1 MKNLTYLTFIIGLFH
16 QLLAA
21 PAPITVRELALATLK
36 NNFDLKLSK
45 IAIDEKKTVIEQEI
59 GDYDYRLSSSHSR
72 AKNNTPS
79 SSSLDGAGNASSVK
93 SSSTSSSLTLAKKFN
108 TGTEI
113 SIPYNVTI
121 TKSNSTTRTI
131 AKTYEPSLT
140 LSITQPLL
148 KGFDATYVARDI
160 EEARMDVEIEQLKNL
175 EAINKK
181 LQEALELYFDT
192 ILKHEQIGIRRTGS
206 KNAKQNMAFITEK
219 HRLGKAS
226 QIEYLEAKTA
236 FQKTEDSLL
245 TAQIDYQNIRDQL
258 ALLVFG
264 DSNHQIDF
272 INISQL
278 LHNLPPL
285 IANQEVTELIQQA
298 ITDRDKVKRYQ
309 LTLAKAGFKLA
320 NAVRDRLPDLDLAAD
335 LTHKG
340 LGSSLSSANRHLTDG
355 RYRSWNTSLTI
366 SKPLMAYASTAY
378 WQQQKLKHQQEMIRM
393 EQARRDVRLEVQ
405 KSLRKLASGKIQ
417 IKAFSAALAAEEK
430 KYAELKIRHQQG
442 RVSTY
447 ELNQGLQAVQ
457 NTEVSLLKAKVGHI
471 KNYYAKASA
480 TGKLLSMIGVSINR

>member
-1 MKNLTYLTFIIGLFH
+1 
-16 QLLAA
+16 
-21 PAPITVRELALATLK
+21 
-36 NNFDLKLSK
+36 
-45 IAIDEKKTVIEQEI
+45 
-59 GDYDYRLSSSHSR
+59 
-72 AKNNTPS
+72 
-79 SSSLDGAGNASSVK
+79 
-93 SSSTSSSLTLAKKFN
+93 
-108 TGTEI
+108 
-113 SIPYNVTI
+113 
-121 TKSNSTTRTI
+121 
-131 AKTYEPSLT
+131 
-140 LSITQPLL
+140 
-148 KGFDATYVARDI
+148 
-160 EEARMDVEIEQLKNL
+160 
-175 EAINKK
+175 
-181 LQEALELYFDT
+181 
-192 ILKHEQIGIRRTGS
+192 
-206 KNAKQNMAFITEK
+206 
-219 HRLGKAS
+219 
-226 QIEYLEAKTA
+226 
-236 FQKTEDSLL
+236 KTEDSLL